1 MKLAIMQPY
10 LFAYIG
16 YWQLINEVDTFV
28 IFDDVNFIKRGYINK
43 NYILMGGKSHRFSL
57 ELIKPSQNK
66 LINETKI
73 VGNFTKLLKTF
84 EMAYKSAPYFKNI
97 IPLIEIVLNQKERN
111 LAKFIG
117 YSIVLISVYLELDT
131 KFIYSTDVDKD
142 NSLKGQS
149 KILNI
154 CKTLKAT
161 NYINSFGGIQ
171 LYDKNIFLEENIS
184 LSFIKT
190 ELVDYKQYE
199 NKFVPYLSIVDIL
212 MFNSKLEIRQML
224 KKFEVC

>member
-117 YSIVLISVYLELDT
+117 NSLMLISSYLELDT
-131 KFIYSTDVDKD
+131 KFIYSSDMDLD
-142 NSLKGQS
+142 NSLKGQR
-149 KILNI
+149 KILDI
-154 CKTLKAT
+154 CKNLKAT
-161 NYINSFGGIQ
+161 NYINSIGGIQ
-171 LYDKNIFLEENIS
+171 LYDKKIFLEENIT
-184 LSFIKT
+184 LSFLKT
-190 ELVDYKQYE
+190 ELAEYKQYE

-212 MFNSKLEIRQML
+212 MFNSIFSIKIML
-224 KKFEVC
+224 KKFKNY